1 MFLNTFLA
9 GTRNVFSSRKVSS
22 SSTLIG
28 QAHMKHR
35 LPSIFKN
42 LCKNIYST
50 NMENSDNGIYLLSAA
65 LCSFLSLDDM

>member
-1 MFLNTFLA
+1 
-9 GTRNVFSSRKVSS
+9 
-22 SSTLIG
+22 
-28 QAHMKHR
+28 MKHR

-65 LCSFLSLDDM
+65 LCSFLNLDDM